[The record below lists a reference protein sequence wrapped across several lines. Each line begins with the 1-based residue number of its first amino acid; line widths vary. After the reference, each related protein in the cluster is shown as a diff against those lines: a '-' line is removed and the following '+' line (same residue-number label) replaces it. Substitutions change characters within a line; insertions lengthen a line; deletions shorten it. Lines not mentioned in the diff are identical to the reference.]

1 MAASWLNQANAYIT
15 IWEDRHRKANAD
27 RDAARAEAQ
36 AARAEAQEARA
47 EAQAARAEAQAAR
60 AQAEASQRQ
69 ERELHALLQQRTEE
83 LQTASNSIESYRTA
97 AAADGRRL
105 LHLQGLLREALLR
118 ESPDS

>member
-15 IWEDRHRKANAD
+15 IWEDRHRKANAE
-27 RDAARAEAQ
+27 RDA
-36 AARAEAQEARA
+36 ARA

-83 LQTASNSIESYRTA
+83 LQTASNSIESHRTA

>member
-1 MAASWLNQANAYIT
+1 MASSWLNQANAYIT
-15 IWEDRHRKANAD
+15 IWEDRHRKANAE
-27 RDAARAEAQ
+27 RDA
-36 AARAEAQEARA
+36 ARA

>member
-1 MAASWLNQANAYIT
+1 MEASWLNQANAYLT
-15 IWEDRHRKANAD
+15 IWEDRHRKANAE
-27 RDAARAEAQ
+27 RDA
-36 AARAEAQEARA
+36 ARA

-60 AQAEASQRQ
+60 AEAEASQRQ
-69 ERELHALLQQRTEE
+69 ERALHALLQQRTEE

>member
-1 MAASWLNQANAYIT
+1 MEASWLNQANAYLT
-15 IWEDRHRKANAD
+15 IWEDRHRKANAE

-36 AARAEAQEARA
+36 AARAEA
-47 EAQAARAEAQAAR
+47 
-60 AQAEASQRQ
+60 EASQRQ
-69 ERELHALLQQRTEE
+69 ERALHALLQQRTEE

>member
-15 IWEDRHRKANAD
+15 IWEDRHRKANAE

-36 AARAEAQEARA
+36 AARA

-118 ESPDS
+118 ESHS